1 MRHES
6 ILRQVALV
14 SYGTQFLRNEIELED
29 WYRHGVFFDTRLQFR
44 DLDNALLADDF
55 TLWLE
60 ILKAS
65 GAMRLSLHLAGQFDI
80 DLPRASPDDAHA
92 VVAHFADRHEIWA
105 VGSELPGWLTH
116 PLRPEER
123 WIPDSTS
130 WGGAIDTYWCV
141 ADVPGKLEVVGT
153 NWKQLTA
160 AIALDLDL
168 AIPPV
173 SPIGRA
179 APFCVQASRNP
190 PWAKFPLFPVTEVSS
205 RAHLLLTILDT
216 EEAAFANDT
225 HPKNENSDYRQMSDA
240 DAAEMMA
247 RGMRLRNWL
256 TEVLLRSANEYGSS
270 AASNER
276 SPPVRLQKPAPGFE
290 RGAATSRQA
299 PHIQA
304 APPTGKWIGR
314 IGSVVGF
321 AALCL
326 FVLAIANIIARFP
339 WLSVLIALP
348 WVLYLKFRK
357 DL

>member
-14 SYGTQFLRNEIELED
+14 SYGTQFLRDEIELED
-29 WYRHGVFFDTRLQFR
+29 WYRHGVFFDARLQFR
-44 DLDNALLADDF
+44 DQDNTLLADDF

-65 GAMRLSLHLAGQFDI
+65 GATRLSLHLAGQFDI
-80 DLPRASPDDAHA
+80 DLPRTSPGEGHA
-92 VVAHFADRHEIWA
+92 VVAHFADRHEIWT

-116 PLRPEER
+116 PLRPQER
-123 WIPDSTS
+123 WIPNSTS
-130 WGGAIDTYWCV
+130 WGGAIDTYWRV
-141 ADVPGKLEVVGT
+141 ADLPGKLEVVDT
-153 NWKQLTA
+153 NWKALTA

-168 AIPPV
+168 AIPSV
-173 SPIGRA
+173 SPLGRA
-179 APFCVQASRNP
+179 APFCVAASRNP
-190 PWAKFPLFPVTEVSS
+190 PWAKFPLFPVTTASAQ
-205 RAHLLLTILDT
+205 AHLLLTILDA

-225 HPKNENSDYRQMSDA
+225 HPKNESSAYRQMGDA

-270 AASNER
+270 AGSNER
-276 SPPVRLQKPAPGFE
+276 SPPVRLQTPPPGFE
-290 RGAATSRQA
+290 RGAAASQEAGDIEAEPA
-299 PHIQA
+299 P
-304 APPTGKWIGR
+304 GKWLGR
-314 IGSVVGF
+314 IGSVIGF